1 MTNNLFRMTITVND
15 ALDPE
20 LAACIDP
27 DGDSTDGLADEYNV
41 YLFDRCFENYFWN
54 YDNNGLKLL
63 QLRFYAA

>member
-1 MTNNLFRMTITVND
+1 MTNNLLRTTITVDD

-20 LAACIDP
+20 LAACIDG
-27 DGDSTDGLADEYNV
+27 DGDSTDGLPDSYDV
-41 YLFDRCFENYFWN
+41 SLFDRSFENYFWN